1 MQDEVDEKSDKFHE
15 KAGLG
20 AARKKGGRIIPI
32 TPHPSPIPLRSP
44 RPKIRWVNDTTPFLA
59 AAQPASSPP
68 TTTRRPI
75 RDLPDE
81 LISQIAAGE
90 VVERPASVVRELVDN
105 ALDAGATQITVRL
118 SAGGVRLITV
128 EDDGGGI
135 PQEELPVALR
145 RHATSKITNLNDLE
159 TVATMGFRGEALAAI
174 ASVSEMALL
183 SRPAAQA
190 SAFLLD
196 ARSGE
201 LRPAARSTGTTVEV
215 KELFFST
222 PARRKF
228 LKTDATELAHC
239 IESVR
244 RHALARPDVG
254 FAIWHEGKLVEQW
267 RATFVPG
274 QGDPQDAHDALARRL
289 SDVLGEDFVT
299 QSVAVQHR
307 VGPVTVTGRAGLPDA
322 ARSRPDHQ
330 YCYVNGRFVRDKVLT
345 HAARSAYEDVLHGHK
360 QPIYALY
367 VEIDPAR
374 VDVNVHPTKIEVR
387 FRDSREVHQAVRHAV
402 ENALAAP
409 RAAALAAAAAAPNP
423 SAAGDGEHFKPQ
435 TPQAPVWNAQ
445 AAIKFEERGH
455 RVEDLQALWGPR
467 SATPASPV
475 ADPASGAAMGGLWA
489 PSAQA
494 DAPAAWATP
503 AASHASATPWDSAPA
518 AQTAAPVAGSPTE
531 PLASNPP
538 TAWPVGRDGNETA
551 WPLGK
556 AVAQLHGVY
565 ILAENAQGMVVV
577 DMHAAHERIV
587 YERLKAQVDSGARI
601 ASQPLLIPATFAA
614 TPQEVATAEE
624 SADVLATLGLEVVPF
639 SPKTLAVRAVPITLA
654 QGDPVE
660 LARSVLAELAAHD
673 ATTVV
678 QRARNEILGTMACHG
693 AVRAN
698 RKLTIDEMNA
708 LLRQMETTD
717 RSDQCNHGRPT
728 WRQLSMKELDAL
740 FLRGR

>member
-1 MQDEVDEKSDKFHE
+1 M
-15 KAGLG
+15 
-20 AARKKGGRIIPI
+20 AATLTQP
-32 TPHPSPIPLRSP
+32 
-44 RPKIRWVNDTTPFLA
+44 PKIQRMTTPDE
-59 AAQPASSPP
+59 
-68 TTTRRPI
+68 RRPI

-118 SAGGVRLITV
+118 LAGGVRLISV
-128 EDDGGGI
+128 EDDGLGI
-135 PQEELPVALR
+135 PPEELPVALR
-145 RHATSKITNLNDLE
+145 RHATSKITNLHDLE

-174 ASVSEMALL
+174 SSVSEMALL
-183 SRPAAQA
+183 SRPPTQA

-201 LRPAARSTGTTVEV
+201 LRPAARSQGTTIEV

-274 QGDPQDAHDALARRL
+274 EGNPQDALARRL
-289 SDVLGEDFVT
+289 SDVLGEDFVE
-299 QSVAVQHR
+299 QSVTVQHR

-345 HAARSAYEDVLHGHK
+345 HAARAAYEDVLHGHK

-409 RAAALAAAAAAPNP
+409 RAAALAAANAAQAAGEGAAPAT
-423 SAAGDGEHFKPQ
+423 S
-435 TPQAPVWNAQ
+435 TPDSEQKRPLAPVWQAQ

-455 RVEDLQALWGPR
+455 RVQDLQALWTPR
-467 SATPASPV
+467 ETPA
-475 ADPASGAAMGGLWA
+475 AAAPDAALGGLWA
-489 PSAQA
+489 PSAQPGEA
-494 DAPAAWATP
+494 TAQSTTPASMALPPNAANGAANGAAMGAMGPATGDAPPNEAMVWP
-503 AASHASATPWDSAPA
+503 EQRGDNAS
-518 AQTAAPVAGSPTE
+518 
-531 PLASNPP
+531 
-538 TAWPVGRDGNETA
+538 A

-565 ILAENAQGMVVV
+565 ILAENAQGMVIV

-624 SADVLATLGLEVVPF
+624 SAEVLATLGLEVVPF
-639 SPKTLAVRAVPITLA
+639 SPKTLAVRAVPTTLA
-654 QGDPVE
+654 QGDAVE

-698 RKLTIDEMNA
+698 RKLTLDEMNA

-728 WRQLSMKELDAL
+728 WRQLSMKELDGL